1 MSMLHLDDKN
11 AINYR
16 YQPPGGEKGCTFVFF
31 NALTGDAASWEAV
44 IVPKL
49 IEHGHGA
56 LVYNLRGQPGSPFT
70 SDLILDDKLIA
81 SDAVRLLTEVK
92 PIQPIFVGLSIGG
105 LFAAM
110 TYLAGAEAIGLVLV
124 NTLRRQSV
132 RLSWINDALVRSV
145 EIGGLEL
152 LKDLYLPLLMNND
165 WLVAN
170 RLNFL
175 TSTSYTPLDRASGHY
190 KLLNEAGRLSDWN
203 LPYEKLDLP
212 TLVITG
218 LKDHIFYIE
227 KDVAQLTARLPKARR
242 INMENAG
249 HLIPGERPEAFAAL
263 LIDFLKEI

>member
-11 AINYR
+11 ALNYR
-16 YQPPGGEKGCTFVFF
+16 YQPPPGEKGCTFVFF

-49 IEHGHGA
+49 VEHGHGA

-105 LFAAM
+105 LFAAR

-152 LKDLYLPLLMNND
+152 LKDFYLPLLRCIKATGPLYVFGSNAQTPIQSTVIKIFRTCHHQPPGCHRRAKAAD
-165 WLVAN
+165 QGEDPPLHFGLN
-170 RLNFL
+170 R
-175 TSTSYTPLDRASGHY
+175 
-190 KLLNEAGRLSDWN
+190 RLKN
-203 LPYEKLDLP
+203 RMHR
-212 TLVITG
+212 TI
-218 LKDHIFYIE
+218 DHRNHGGGEEGTYYP
-227 KDVAQLTARLPKARR
+227 QPK
-242 INMENAG
+242 EV
-249 HLIPGERPEAFAAL
+249 
-263 LIDFLKEI
+263 